1 MLSVSVKTDIDQLK
15 VKLFELRSLVISK
28 ATVSALNKTSLAC
41 RTQAV
46 KAMRKKLK
54 RMKAAAIKKRIS
66 LIKATTAKQMAT
78 IRNKRATIP
87 PGAFKLP
94 GSGDELFIHVGP
106 KHKMIVAKTGK
117 SAGKQIS
124 SGYQIAP
131 LNSLQVNAEFESS
144 AVQQVMQVVA
154 RDKFPVIFER
164 DLKHYGRR

>member
-1 MLSVSVKTDIDQLK
+1 MLSVSVKTDVDRLK
-15 VKLFELRSLVISK
+15 VKLFELRNDVISK

-46 KAMRKKLK
+46 KAIRQKLK
-54 RMKAAAIKKRIS
+54 RMKAAAVKKRIS

-78 IRNKRATIP
+78 VRNRRATIP

-94 GSGDELFIHVGP
+94 SYGDQLFIHVGS
-106 KHKMIVAKTGK
+106 KHRLIIAKTGK

-131 LNSLQVNAEFESS
+131 LNSVQVNAEFNS
-144 AVQQVMQVVA
+144 AGVRQVMQSTA
-154 RDKFPVIFER
+154 QDKFPVIFER
-164 DLKHYGRR
+164 DLKYYGRR